1 MLGLNLDDSMLLPK
15 PAALVI
21 ALLSVTLLSRS
32 AAALSQDVGAISC
45 DVITDYGAT
54 SPAYFEVFQAY
65 LEGYLA
71 GEKNSAKLVAD
82 NGDAAKLMSD
92 VVEYCRVNRD
102 ATLTSAVAAVAK

>member
-1 MLGLNLDDSMLLPK
+1 MLLPK

-21 ALLSVTLLSRS
+21 ALVSITLVSRS
-32 AAALSQDVGAISC
+32 AAALSQDIGGISC
-45 DVITDYGAT
+45 DVISSYGAT
-54 SPAYFEVFQAY
+54 SPAYFEVFQAF

-71 GEKNSAKLVAD
+71 GEKNSAKLVPE

-92 VVEYCRVNRD
+92 VVEYCKVNRD